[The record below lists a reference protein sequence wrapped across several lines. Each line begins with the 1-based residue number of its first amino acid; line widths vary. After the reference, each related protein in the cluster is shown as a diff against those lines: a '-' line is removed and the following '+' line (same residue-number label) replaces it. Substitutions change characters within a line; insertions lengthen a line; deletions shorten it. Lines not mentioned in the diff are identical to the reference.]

1 MIRLPHIERE
11 RATRLFD
18 GCHAALV
25 WLAVLALAVPESDVQ
40 VLAVSAIAAIALAAA
55 FVALCPSE
63 TAGRRPP
70 APAPSPEA
78 RSASPEED
86 CPHVP

>member
-1 MIRLPHIERE
+1 MSVLPCIPRE

-25 WLAVLALAVPESDVQ
+25 WLAVLALAVPESDVRA
-40 VLAVSAIAAIALAAA
+40 LAVSAIVAIALAAA
-55 FVALCPSE
+55 FVALCPPE
-63 TAGRRPP
+63 VAGCRPL

-86 CPHVP
+86 CPRVP